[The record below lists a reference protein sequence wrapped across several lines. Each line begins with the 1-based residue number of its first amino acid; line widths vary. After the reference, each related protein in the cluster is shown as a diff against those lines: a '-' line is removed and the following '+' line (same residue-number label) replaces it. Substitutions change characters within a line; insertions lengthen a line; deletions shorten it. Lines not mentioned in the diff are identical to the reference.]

1 MSQRHRQ
8 RRESPARGTGAEG
21 LPRLVEKLRLGL
33 LAVAV
38 ALTVVAPLMPSE
50 AVTGFGV
57 NAPVTMG
64 WLVLLVAW
72 ATLAFAQPSQPWKW
86 DWSDAWLLG
95 LVAWHTLAGV
105 VALFTGAPRPALN
118 VTWLWISYATGYMLL
133 RQALRTDLQRRA
145 LVAVMLALGVVLASH
160 GLYQYF
166 YSAPQTRA
174 EYVRDPESVM
184 RKAGVMVVPGTPE
197 AEQFRNRIESTE
209 PLASF
214 GLTNSLAG
222 FLAPWLVV
230 GSGLGLGLLLAG
242 RLQSREGLAVL
253 LALAVLAGCLFLTK
267 SRTGVLA
274 TAAGAALL
282 LAMIEPWKLRLS
294 WKRAAILAG
303 VLAGA
308 VFVAL
313 LSRGWDRLVLTEA
326 PKSLKYRLEYWQA
339 TAAMIAEHP
348 WLGVGPGNFQDWYP
362 RYKLPQASETIAD
375 PHNYLLEMAATAGL
389 PALLLLVGWQV
400 ALLVRLC
407 SGNAPAVE
415 TEAETG
421 SRYVVYVGFA
431 LGLFLVMPFDLLV
444 AFVPEGAEPVGSL
457 PVAWVI
463 GGPLA
468 ALVLWGL
475 DRWVVQGRLAPSLF
489 GAGLATLGINLLAA
503 GSLMFPGVMTTA
515 WALAAVALSGV
526 SPAQPDNKVNPAL
539 RWVGL
544 ALAIALAVLA
554 HQTLYYPV
562 LASQSS
568 QYEASEARARGE
580 PARARQ
586 ALQQWIA
593 ADPWSADPWRSL
605 AELEQEQW
613 LASDDAQPP
622 ALFTAAVAR
631 LDALSPNSPKQPDQK
646 AQWYWTAWRRGKGT
660 SWRDEALRAW
670 QEAVQRYP
678 QGNYL
683 RAQYAWA
690 LAESGRLEEARDQ
703 AEQALALDAQNPH
716 REQQLAQRHLFDPL
730 PGADSPYRS
739 ESAAASLQRILG
751 P

>member
-8 RRESPARGTGAEG
+8 RRESPASRTSVDG
-21 LPRLVEKLRLGL
+21 LPRLIERLRSGL

-50 AVTGFGV
+50 AVAGFGV
-57 NAPVTMG
+57 NAPVTMS
-64 WLVLLVAW
+64 WLMLLIAW
-72 ATLAFAQPSQPWKW
+72 GALAIVQPSQPWKW
-86 DWSDAWLLG
+86 ERSDAWLLG

-105 VALFTGAPRPALN
+105 VALYTGDPRPALN
-118 VTWLWISYATGYMLL
+118 VIWLWIGYVAGYVLL
-133 RQALRTDLQRRA
+133 RQMLRSEAQRRA

-184 RKAGVMVVPGTPE
+184 RKAGVMVMPGTPE
-197 AEQFRNRIESTE
+197 AEQFRNRIESKE

-230 GSGLGLGLLLAG
+230 GGGIGLALLLAG
-242 RLQSREGLAVL
+242 RLRTRAGLA
-253 LALAVLAGCLFLTK
+253 AVFAVAVMGACLFLTK

-274 TAAGAALL
+274 AGAGAALL
-282 LAMIEPWKLRLS
+282 LATVGPWKLRLS
-294 WKRAAILAG
+294 WKSATILTSI
-303 VLAGA
+303 VLAA
-308 VFVAL
+308 MFVAL

-389 PALLLLVGWQV
+389 PALLLLIGWQV
-400 ALLVRLC
+400 TLFVRLFK
-407 SGNAPAVE
+407 SNEPAE
-415 TEAETG
+415 EAEVEAG
-421 SRYVVYVGFA
+421 SRYVLYAGFA
-431 LGLFLVMPFDLLV
+431 LGLLLALPFDLLV
-444 AFVPEGAEPVGSL
+444 AFSPEGAEPLGGL

-475 DRWVVQGRLAPSLF
+475 DRWVVQGQLTPSLL
-489 GAGLATLGINLLAA
+489 GAGLATLAINLLAA

-515 WALAAVALSGV
+515 WALAAVALSGERP
-526 SPAQPDNKVNPAL
+526 SRTDGKANPAV
-539 RWVGL
+539 RWGGL
-544 ALAIALAVLA
+544 TVAIALAVLA

-568 QYEASEARARGE
+568 QYEASDARARGE

-593 ADPWSADPWRSL
+593 ADPWSADPWRAL
-605 AELEQEQW
+605 AELERELW
-613 LASDDAQPP
+613 LASNDAEPP
-622 ALFTAAVAR
+622 ALFTQAVAR
-631 LDALSPNSPKQPDQK
+631 LDALAPNSPKQPDQK
-646 AQWYWTAWRRGKGT
+646 AQWYWTAWRRGKGD
-660 SWRDEALRAW
+660 SWRDEAVRAW
-670 QEAVQRYP
+670 EEAVRRYP

-690 LAESGRLEEARDQ
+690 LAESGRLDEARSE
-703 AEQALALDAQNPH
+703 AERALSIDAQNPH

-730 PGADSPYRS
+730 PGADSPYRP
-739 ESAAASLQRILG
+739 ESAAASLQQILER
-751 P
+751 